1 MRQRLST
8 LAEKATLAELI
19 QQNQAKE
26 NGAADAVVV
35 RLVERLSKLRP
46 NDASA
51 DVGRAK
57 LTAPALRLVFACP
70 NCNKALKVKSELA
83 GRKVKCPGCQQ
94 PFCVPSVSEDIKQ
107 RNEPVAQ
114 PDNMETVS
122 LDAKNLPS
130 TSTIDGGKLPSRV
143 VEPRRDCV
151 ARLDENKEL
160 YDFLA
165 PRKLLTSWADWVPTG
180 FLKYWARAAWGWSC
194 GPRSPPCRSGRNQGH
209 AAGNGRQR
217 RRPTT
222 LPAEAVQP
230 PRSSMTTSSPS
241 TRWARIGAFPSG
253 DGLPGR

>member
-1 MRQRLST
+1 MSEAAVCPDLTQYLLLAEGKLADADDEELLLHLERCDLCAQRLST

-107 RNEPVAQ
+107 RNEPVAARQ
-114 PDNMETVS
+114 HG
-122 LDAKNLPS
+122 
-130 TSTIDGGKLPSRV
+130 DG
-143 VEPRRDCV
+143 V
-151 ARLDENKEL
+151 ARCKKPAVNLNHRW
-160 YDFLA
+160 
-165 PRKLLTSWADWVPTG
+165 RKTSKP
-180 FLKYWARAAWGWSC
+180 
-194 GPRSPPCRSGRNQGH
+194 
-209 AAGNGRQR
+209 
-217 RRPTT
+217 
-222 LPAEAVQP
+222 
-230 PRSSMTTSSPS
+230 SS
-241 TRWARIGAFPSG
+241 
-253 DGLPGR
+253 